1 MGGPSPVTPVT
12 WSSQLADKLDAAD
25 GVKDGKITASIWNN
39 FMAGTGSNGNRINR
53 YITLD
58 RAIVSFNYYK
68 NKKDVG
74 QVDWSDADKLLTDV
88 SAKPGEKMTMDVTKQ
103 DTTPPAGTATVPT
116 VGRTAPDT
124 RDTSLTTDLTWG
136 VQDVSNAG
144 KEVNKGTYTYV
155 YNDNGWVTEIKDSAS
170 GNLLKEIYRNDDG
183 SLYDDDYA
191 YNEHTYDA
199 SGHLLKVI
207 YRKKDG
213 SLRNKADGIA
223 YTENL
228 YNADNKITDYVQFYS
243 DGSVNNFQKY
253 NYDTD
258 GNYTVTYYNSDGSI
272 DDSDGY
278 AYTSNIYG
286 SNGKVTRRIYRKAD
300 GSLRDP
306 ADGCAYI
313 DYEYDADG
321 NKIRETEYSNI
332 GEVYVKPST

>member
-1 MGGPSPVTPVT
+1 MGTGPVTPVT
-12 WSSQLADKLDAAD
+12 WSSQLADKLDEAD

-68 NKKDVG
+68 NKKDIG

-88 SAKPGEKMTMDVTKQ
+88 SAKPGEKITMDVAKQ
-103 DTTPPAGTATVPT
+103 DTTPPAGTVTIPTTTVPVAT
-116 VGRTAPDT
+116 
-124 RDTSLTTDLTWG
+124 DTSLTTDLTWG

-155 YNDNGWVTEIKDSAS
+155 YNDKGWVTEIKDSAS
-170 GNLLKEIYRNDDG
+170 GNLLKEIYRKDDG
-183 SLYDDDYA
+183 SLDDSDGYSYDEY
-191 YNEHTYDA
+191 TYDK
-199 SGHLLKVI
+199 SGNLLKVI
-207 YRKKDG
+207 YRKEDG
-213 SLRNKADGIA
+213 SLRNKDDGIA

-228 YNADNKITDYVQFYS
+228 YNADNKITDYIQSYI
-243 DGSVNNFQKY
+243 DGSVSNFQKY

-258 GNYTVTYYNSDGSI
+258 GNSTVTYYNSDGSI
-272 DDSDGY
+272 DGSDGY

-286 SNGKVTRRIYRKAD
+286 SDGKVTRRIYRKAD

-321 NKIRETEYSNI
+321 KKIRETKYNNI
-332 GEVYVKPST
+332 GEVYVDPPST